1 MTPMDLLNFDREDII
16 KPGLCNMT
24 YLDSHGLEP
33 ESISKKK
40 NVIVLYE
47 NVIVSGGTQVINDF
61 IVSVQ
66 NDYYIYLKR
75 KEDGSYIMKLYYIYE
90 SRPQINLLLKSLKK

>member
-1 MTPMDLLNFDREDII
+1 MDLLSFDKESII
-16 KPGLCNMT
+16 KSGLCNMI
-24 YLDSHGLEP
+24 YLDIHGLEP
-33 ESISKKK
+33 ESLSKKK
-40 NVIVLYE
+40 NIIVLYE
-47 NVIVSGGTQVINDF
+47 NVIVSDGIQVIDDF

-75 KEDGSYIMKLYYIYE
+75 KEDGSYIMKLYYNYE